1 MKTTASSLTVRTWAG
16 ARLAIPV
23 IVLFFTSSDGPGTQ
37 SRQVEYCAYY
47 SEGMK
52 KKKK

>member
-1 MKTTASSLTVRTWAG
+1 VAVKLETPA
-16 ARLAIPV
+16 
-23 IVLFFTSSDGPGTQ
+23 IVLFFTSLDGPGTQ